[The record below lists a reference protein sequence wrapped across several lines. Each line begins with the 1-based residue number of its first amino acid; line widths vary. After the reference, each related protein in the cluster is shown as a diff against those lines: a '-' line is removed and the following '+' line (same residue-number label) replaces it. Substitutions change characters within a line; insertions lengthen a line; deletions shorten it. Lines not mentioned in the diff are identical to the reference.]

1 VRLGRYTLVKETAG
15 SGVGSTWIARS
26 DADAGGPT
34 RLFSLLRFHK
44 HVTKKVDVAEAILQ
58 EARHAQK
65 LRHDKVVA
73 VVETGVADGEVF
85 VVSDWVEGESWAG
98 LVAAAGNEG
107 LPVEVSVRLALDAL
121 EALQA
126 AHDLG
131 TEVLVHGEL
140 NPWQVLI
147 GTDGVAHVAGFGL
160 ARAVARI
167 GPHGVKNHDRLA
179 YGAPERVKQMG
190 GAAGSKVSAEPQNDV
205 FSLAAMLWESLARQ
219 RLFSSKMEAAVV
231 QKVLTAPIPELPASV
246 PMTLGDV
253 VKRGL
258 ERDPQKRY
266 PTPGAMAKDLE
277 AASDAASREQ
287 VAAALARF
295 AGKAMA
301 SRRADIDAA
310 LEQGGGTARGPAAP
324 RPRAATLVGIPA
336 RDERMQTPLAYGAS
350 SGLPRAPVTAPKAEP
365 AAVSTGWTLPAPA
378 APSAEADPAL
388 AAGALAPPPA
398 PSVTELGEADVEV
411 VAEPEGVVV
420 PPPAATSAAPPP
432 PPRQRQQSRPRVN
445 TLLGFVPPP
454 GTEAGSRFG
463 NGAPKPGGAARA
475 EVPALGRPG
484 VAGPRTST
492 RPFASAKPPPAKP
505 ALEPAKPSPPLPAAT
520 PIPLASVVDTKP
532 LPPLPDPVA
541 VSKVAAAEPSPSPSP
556 SPSTAATKPAPA
568 VAAKPASAV
577 AAKPAPAVAAK
588 PALAAR
594 PLAGARPL
602 PKATAPAAKPQPFS
616 AKKLGEALF
625 AKKDPTRADAPSGA
639 PAPLA
644 AKKFEPAA
652 RPLAEASPEG
662 PPVATKT
669 GDSRSPVSGKAL
681 GRVGEAIDRL
691 RPGSTLGRYEIL
703 MPAAQG
709 GMASVWAAR
718 LQGSRGFQKT
728 VAIKTMLPDVS
739 DDPDFESMF
748 LDEARV
754 AAKIRHPN
762 VAEILELGEEN
773 DVLYLVMEWV
783 EGETVG
789 GLQRAA
795 KAHGGVPLPIV
806 LRIASQ
812 VCAGLHAAH
821 ELRDDQGALLD
832 LIHRDI
838 SPANVIVSTQG
849 FVKVVDFG
857 IAKSKGRMH
866 VTRAGDMIK
875 GKTPYLSPEQLGSL
889 VIDRRSDIFS
899 LGALLY
905 VLTTGL
911 HPFRGDTDLKT
922 VENIALRAPVPLR
935 DILPDLD
942 PEFEKVVLKALSK
955 EPGQRYAT
963 AAEMQ
968 RAIDQV
974 ASRLGDPVTDADVA
988 AFLRK
993 VVGEA
998 LDKRSAELRAA
1009 ISNADSERQTEPMP
1023 PVTVPAPP
1031 APGDSGSHV
1040 IEELET
1046 VDIVSSRPAGV
1057 AAAVKDAPRELPPV
1071 AARHAAETKPE
1082 GALDDGVDIDDIG
1095 MDSVRPPRSE
1105 AKSEASREAEAAAE
1119 ETATVP
1125 LSSISSRPPPPSV
1138 EQARRKQVARLA
1150 VVGSLVGCALL
1161 GVLALAMS
1169 GDDDKPATPVAVAP
1183 PSRVESPPPT
1193 PPAETV
1199 AVAPPTP
1206 PPPEP
1211 PAPPPTAPEPVVEPA
1226 PPPKVAAEKP
1236 SAPEKPVAKPPAP
1249 AKPPAV
1255 AAKPPVSKPPSKPPA
1270 KPAGTTKKYNPKGI

>member
-1 VRLGRYTLVKETAG
+1 MSFDRPPAVAGAAVRLGRYTLVKETAG

-26 DADAGGPT
+26 DADAGGAT

-65 LRHDKVVA
+65 LRHDNVVA

-107 LPVEVSVRLALDAL
+107 LPVEVSVRLALDVL
-121 EALQA
+121 DALQA

-131 TEVLVHGEL
+131 AEALVHGEL
-140 NPWQVLI
+140 NPWQVMI
-147 GTDGVAHVAGFGL
+147 GTDGVARVAGFGL

-179 YGAPERVKQMG
+179 YGAPERVKAMG
-190 GAAGSKVSAEPQNDV
+190 GASGSNVPAEPQSDV

-231 QKVLTAPIPELPASV
+231 QKVLTAPIPELPASA

-266 PTPGAMAKDLE
+266 PTPGAMARELE
-277 AASDAASREQ
+277 AASDAGSREQ

-310 LEQGGGTARGPAAP
+310 LQQGGGAVRGPAAP
-324 RPRAATLVGIPA
+324 RPRAATLVGIPSG
-336 RDERMQTPLAYGAS
+336 DERSQSPLSLGAH
-350 SGLPRAPVTAPKAEP
+350 GALPPHAAIRAPRAEP
-365 AAVSTGWTLPAPA
+365 AVLATGCPLPAPA
-378 APSAEADPAL
+378 PPAAERDPAL
-388 AAGALAPPPA
+388 ARGALVPPPA

-411 VAEPEGVVV
+411 VTDPGVVV
-420 PPPAATSAAPPP
+420 PSPAAASAAPP

-445 TLLGFVPPP
+445 TLLGFVPPS
-454 GTEAGSRFG
+454 GTEGGSKSG
-463 NGAPKPGGAARA
+463 NGASTPKPALASSTGARSPGGASTGARSPDGTSTGARPPERTSTAPAAKPVGAARA
-475 EVPALGRPG
+475 EVPTLGRHG
-484 VAGPRTST
+484 VSGPRNLT
-492 RPFASAKPPPAKP
+492 RPFASARPPPVKP
-505 ALEPAKPSPPLPAAT
+505 SSEASSEALAAAEGAAVPSPPRSDRADRAAGERRHPAA
-520 PIPLASVVDTKP
+520 
-532 LPPLPDPVA
+532 
-541 VSKVAAAEPSPSPSP
+541 AAAGRSGRSGRAGRRGVRRANALAVASRHQ
-556 SPSTAATKPAPA
+556 ACPA
-568 VAAKPASAV
+568 VAARPV
-577 AAKPAPAVAAK
+577 AG
-588 PALAAR
+588 AR
-594 PLAGARPL
+594 PLAAARPL
-602 PKATAPAAKPQPFS
+602 PKATAPAPKPLPFS

-625 AKKDPTRADAPSGA
+625 GKKKEDKKDATKDATQADARPA
-639 PAPLA
+639 APLPA
-644 AKKFEPAA
+644 AGRKPEPAG
-652 RPLAEASPEG
+652 RPMSDEG
-662 PPVATKT
+662 PPVTKT
-669 GDSRSPVSGKAL
+669 GDSRSPVSGKPF

-773 DVLYLVMEWV
+773 DVLFLVMEWV

-795 KAHGGVPLPIV
+795 KAQGGVPLPIV

-849 FVKVVDFG
+849 FVKIVDFG

-866 VTRAGDMIK
+866 VTRAGDMLK

-974 ASRLGDPVTDADVA
+974 ASNLVTEREGRSKIGEPVTDADVA

-993 VVGEA
+993 VVGDA
-998 LDKRSAELRAA
+998 LDKRAAELRAA
-1009 ISNADSERQTEPMP
+1009 IANADSERQTEPMP
-1023 PVTVPAPP
+1023 ITVPAP
-1031 APGDSGSHV
+1031 ADSGSHV

-1057 AAAVKDAPRELPPV
+1057 ADAVKDGPRQLPAV
-1071 AARHAAETKPE
+1071 AARQMSETKPE
-1082 GALDDGVDIDDIG
+1082 RAIDDDVDIGEIG
-1095 MDSVRPPRSE
+1095 MESARPPTSE
-1105 AKSEASREAEAAAE
+1105 ARSEAEAA
-1119 ETATVP
+1119 TDG
-1125 LSSISSRPPPPSV
+1125 R
-1138 EQARRKQVARLA
+1138 
-1150 VVGSLVGCALL
+1150 
-1161 GVLALAMS
+1161 
-1169 GDDDKPATPVAVAP
+1169 P
-1183 PSRVESPPPT
+1183 PSR
-1193 PPAETV
+1193 
-1199 AVAPPTP
+1199 
-1206 PPPEP
+1206 
-1211 PAPPPTAPEPVVEPA
+1211 
-1226 PPPKVAAEKP
+1226 
-1236 SAPEKPVAKPPAP
+1236 
-1249 AKPPAV
+1249 
-1255 AAKPPVSKPPSKPPA
+1255 
-1270 KPAGTTKKYNPKGI
+1270 